1 MNLRHLLAISLYCV
15 QVWWWWSIVGAN
27 GEKFK
32 IGSLLPDLIYDN
44 DNNNINDYDSNYF
57 KWMQATQHQLPTH
70 SNIYNNNNNRN
81 NKNNNN
87 FTNIGGRDSRA
98 DNDVSKAVRF
108 ATTRLSEYFLSK
120 YGCEIGLDSAD
131 TKCEVSHGTRSYF
144 ELAKK
149 NRQTLALFGGSCD
162 TTIKPIAESVPFF
175 NLTLLSYT
183 ETDPTFSDQAKYYGF
198 FRMVPSEEQHNP
210 LRLHVIRKFNWTRV
224 GTIYLTKAKFTLAH
238 NMLIRELDKI
248 TNFTV
253 SRSILENQNQH
264 QYETI
269 LKEFISN
276 DIKII
281 IGIFDVKTTL
291 RLFCEVF
298 KRDMYGESYQWI
310 ILGTYNKEMLTD
322 DLGDQLANINCTIDQ
337 ILIALNGTLQTRVV
351 QYSHDYET
359 QINLNRPI
367 YNYLK
372 VKDHHNHQTK
382 SSASASST
390 SSSSSSSSSSPASNK
405 QITGQNKAEQSSLS
419 LRSIGKSDLDLK
431 IDEITASYVEYLRRE
446 NEMKQKLKY
455 PSTSPY
461 SSTSKTQL
469 YLDTYFH
476 GYAFDVILAI
486 FKLLANLVES
496 KKFDCKTNTFERNT
510 EWFSLFTEA
519 FNSLKFKG
527 LTVNSIF
534 IHIYILYSYFLKN
547 NFDECIHCFTT
558 Y

>member
-1 MNLRHLLAISLYCV
+1 MMSYNSCRQIVSLLAISLCF
-15 QVWWWWSIVGAN
+15 WWWWSILIVGVN

-32 IGSLLPDLIYDN
+32 IGSLLPDLIYE
-44 DNNNINDYDSNYF
+44 
-57 KWMQATQHQLPTH
+57 QH
-70 SNIYNNNNNRN
+70 NEFNGNRNNRN
-81 NKNNNN
+81 NSNNQNV
-87 FTNIGGRDSRA
+87 IRDPRA
-98 DNDVSKAVRF
+98 DNDVSKAIRF
-108 ATTRLSEYFLSK
+108 ATTRLSDYFLKK

-198 FRMVPSEEQHNP
+198 FRMVPSEEQHNH
-210 LRLHVIRKFNWTRV
+210 LRLHVIKKFNWTRV

-269 LKEFISN
+269 LKEFIGS

-322 DLGDQLANINCTIDQ
+322 DLSEQLSNINCTIDQ

-359 QINLNRPI
+359 QINLNHRSA
-367 YNYLK
+367 YNYK
-372 VKDHHNHQTK
+372 VKTTTTTSESNHQQQFSHLTYSSSTNKPIITDHHHH
-382 SSASASST
+382 
-390 SSSSSSSSSSPASNK
+390 SNNYK
-405 QITGQNKAEQSSLS
+405 EQQSIS
-419 LRSIGKSDLDLK
+419 LRSIDAKSLSDLDLK
-431 IDEITASYVEYLRRE
+431 LDEITVNYVDYLRRD

-455 PSTSPY
+455 PSAQP
-461 SSTSKTQL
+461 SSASKSQL

-496 KKFDCKTNTFERNT
+496 KKFDCKTNMFERNT

-527 LTVNSIF
+527 LTVIN
-534 IHIYILYSYFLKN
+534 Y
-547 NFDECIHCFTT
+547 
-558 Y
+558 